1 MSKTKKANSIPKHLI
16 IIGSSLIVLA
26 IVFVVLIIKNPGEIE
41 APIETN
47 NADYNNNVNLDDVV
61 IDKDL
66 KAPSEEIEVVDNLGS
81 AIATTAGASLITSD
95 GKVVNEKGQVV
106 QNNANPMTDLAP
118 KLSQPVNEDDLLP
131 GTIKI
136 VVDENG
142 FSPNTF
148 TVSAGQPV
156 TVSLSAKGV
165 SARLV
170 FENSDLSALEI
181 PARSGY
187 TFAKT
192 FSAPAPGEYI
202 FFQDMPGK
210 YSQTGKM
217 IVK

>member
-26 IVFVVLIIKNPGEIE
+26 IVFVILIIKNPGEIE
-41 APIETN
+41 TPIETN
-47 NADYNNNVNLDDVV
+47 NADYSSNVNLDDVV

-66 KAPSEEIEVVDNLGS
+66 KEPSGNIEVVDNLGS

-95 GKVVNEKGQVV
+95 GKVVNEKGQVT
-106 QNNANPMTDLAP
+106 QNNASPMTDLAP
-118 KLSQPVNEDDLLP
+118 KLSQPVNQDDLLP

-142 FSPNTF
+142 FTPNNF

-181 PARSGY
+181 PVRPGY

-192 FSAPAPGEYI
+192 FSTPAPGEYV

>member
-1 MSKTKKANSIPKHLI
+1 MAKKENSIPKHLI
-16 IIGSSLIVLA
+16 VIGTSLIALA
-26 IVFVVLIIKNPGEIE
+26 IIFVVLIIKNPGEIE
-41 APIETN
+41 TPIEVN
-47 NADYNNNVNLDDVV
+47 NTDYNSNVNVDDVV

-66 KAPSEEIEVVDNLGS
+66 KEPSEEIEVVDNLAS

-95 GKVVNEKGQVV
+95 GKVINEKGQVV
-106 QNNANPMTDLAP
+106 QNNATPMTDLAP
-118 KLSQPVNEDDLLP
+118 KLSQPVSEDDLLP
-131 GTIKI
+131 GVIKI
-136 VVDENG
+136 VADENG
-142 FSPNTF
+142 FSPNAF
-148 TVSAGQPV
+148 TISAGKPV
-156 TVSLSAKGV
+156 TIALSAKGV

-187 TFAKT
+187 TLAKT
-192 FSAPAPGEYI
+192 FTAPEPGEYV